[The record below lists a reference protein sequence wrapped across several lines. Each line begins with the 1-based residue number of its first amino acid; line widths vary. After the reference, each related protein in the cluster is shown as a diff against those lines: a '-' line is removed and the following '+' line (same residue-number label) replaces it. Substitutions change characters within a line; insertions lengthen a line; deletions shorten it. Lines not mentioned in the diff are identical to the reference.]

1 MSEDNTEKVWAHQ
14 FLSKPK
20 TVAAGGLTGAVSLLE
35 AQGDALVKGWV
46 WNPQTTL
53 FFFRIKHT
61 KLVIVMVNIG
71 KKISAIILLYL
82 HFLQLFHLAY
92 EIGNKKSNSSYLCT
106 SNKQYLRAYLKSLN
120 WDTREALE
128 RCKLRIWEFL
138 FVNWIN

>member
-46 WNPQTTL
+46 GNPQTTL
-53 FFFRIKHT
+53 FFFRTKHT

-71 KKISAIILLYL
+71 KKISAIILL
-82 HFLQLFHLAY
+82 
-92 EIGNKKSNSSYLCT
+92 
-106 SNKQYLRAYLKSLN
+106 
-120 WDTREALE
+120 
-128 RCKLRIWEFL
+128 
-138 FVNWIN
+138 